1 MNEIEYS
8 QELET
13 THDFSMNID
22 LFNKRLA
29 RISKMK
35 QKLQN
40 QQEKLFESKY
50 ARELAEKLK
59 DVNYQ
64 EIFKIKVE
72 HNQVMDE
79 KMMVK

>member
-1 MNEIEYS
+1 
-8 QELET
+8 
-13 THDFSMNID
+13 MNID